1 MGLLLLKLLKIAPCD
16 KAFKVKIFAL
26 LLFKVTYGDVET
38 AVHQSRSSN
47 KVTLLKSVFV
57 TGILLLGVTSSLSGR
72 NILFAFKK

>member
-1 MGLLLLKLLKIAPCD
+1 M
-16 KAFKVKIFAL
+16 KIFSL

-57 TGILLLGVTSSLSGR
+57 TGILLLGAEYSLR
-72 NILFAFKK
+72 VQKITINV